1 MPIVDP
7 AVEAYAEAHTTPQHE
22 VLSLVAEQTR
32 EHLES
37 PGMMVGTLEGRF
49 LEMLVYALGARRVLE
64 VGTFSGY
71 SSISMAA
78 GLPPDGRI
86 VTCEISERHAEF
98 ARRHIE
104 AAGLSDRIEVRVG
117 PAIDTIRSLEGPFD
131 FVFIDADKPSYV
143 DYYEACLPLLADGGV
158 LAADNTLWSGRVVDD
173 GDHEEGT
180 EAIRRFN
187 DHVRDDPRVVS
198 VQLTVRDGVTLVRR
212 APASGEAGAGGA
224 GAGA

>member
-7 AVEAYAEAHTTPQHE
+7 AVEAYAEAHTTPQGE
-22 VLSLVAEQTR
+22 TLKLVDEQTR
-32 EHLES
+32 EHLDS

-49 LEMLVYALGARRVLE
+49 LEMLVYALKARRVLE

-71 SSISMAA
+71 SAISMAA
-78 GLPPDGRI
+78 GLPPGGTI
-86 VTCEISERHAEF
+86 VTCELSERHAEF

-104 AAGLSDRIEVRVG
+104 QAGLSDRIDVRVG

-143 DYYEACLPLLADGGV
+143 DYYEACLPLLAGGGL
-158 LAADNTLWSGRVVDD
+158 LAADNTLWSGRVADD
-173 GDHEEGT
+173 SNEDDHT

-187 DHVRDDPRVVS
+187 DHVQADPRVVS

-212 APASGEAGAGGA
+212 LPPAEGGAAGA
-224 GAGA
+224 